1 MDKIL
6 ASCSKGAVIALA
18 LVLLSLEA
26 IAQKSKD
33 DKIAEAIGKALE
45 KSINETAAMI
55 KATSVDLHCAGKG
68 IHRFDINRERPQ
80 SYQVTEKLIRFF
92 KTPSPA
98 RESLPEPMHWTVVI
112 DGQAYIHWFFKE
124 TTGPSFGAR
133 SSDINTV
140 WISEREIS
148 VESKHHSGER
158 DFRRTLDLKISR
170 LTGNIT
176 FSAMEYS
183 GDQLAGEEFFNGTCH
198 RVTQKF

>member
-1 MDKIL
+1 MDKFL
-6 ASCSKGAVIALA
+6 TSCSKGAAIALA

-33 DKIAEAIGKALE
+33 DEIAEAIGKALE
-45 KSINETAAMI
+45 KSINETSAMI
-55 KATSVDLHCAGKG
+55 KATNVDLHCTGKG

-80 SYQVTEKLIRFF
+80 SYRVTEKLIRFF
-92 KTPSPA
+92 KTPPLA

-112 DGQAYIHWFFKE
+112 DGQVYIHWFFKE
-124 TTGPSFGAR
+124 TTGPSIDAR
-133 SSDINTV
+133 SSDMNTV
-140 WISEREIS
+140 WVSEREIS
-148 VESKHHSGER
+148 VVSKYRSSER

-170 LTGNIT
+170 LTGSIT
-176 FSAMEYS
+176 FSAMEYG